1 MGNLKPERAAWL
13 RLLALGL
20 LVFGLLRVASLVL
33 AEPVVGFANQYDMQ
47 RSSACLGLWP
57 EAVPIGA
64 ATPAA
69 PQPWYVVGTTRP
81 DECYPSSQVA
91 VAWLALQVSSAFE
104 ASSRSEGRR
113 VSLRWIGGIGLLI
126 WLIGSLLVARMF
138 WSRPG
143 MLIAHALL
151 SALLIADPF
160 NTLYLNTLYT
170 EFPALLGAYFASAI
184 ILSLF
189 VQAEAPT
196 QRLFALV
203 LCLLLLGASR
213 VQHLAL
219 PIALGIFAML
229 ALWRSV
235 QWRSRALI
243 VLVAC
248 CALVVGAQVSQ
259 QTRFAAISR
268 ANLADTV
275 LGAAMPAANPERLA
289 LALGLPAECA
299 EHAYSTWYR
308 QHGVDVFAVCPALA
322 EVSRLRLLIHS
333 LREPEILARMLARG
347 LLMSQH
353 LRLGYLGERAGG
365 DFTEVG
371 SEDQPLWFS
380 VANALNA
387 LPASWF
393 LIACGFTLGL
403 IPAFWL
409 AVLWPRRAIS
419 EPIGVDSVAIALC
432 AHLFALTLM
441 SSVFG
446 DGYSE
451 VGRHMHLGLNAL
463 LALWLL
469 LPVWFWQRRGRLNA
483 PWRAGP
489 IAAGAVL
496 ASALALAIIAT
507 QRLPLAFG
515 VLGTPAQAL
524 PVQGTI
530 ELRGWALDRFPIQRL
545 YAQVD
550 DGVEWPL
557 SRSRHPGLERVFPYL
572 DEAAMGGFSGSIDA
586 GRLHGGRYLQVFAVD
601 ALGRPV
607 LIERRRIR

>member
-1 MGNLKPERAAWL
+1 MGNLKPERAVWL

-20 LVFGLLRVASLVL
+20 LVFGLLRVATLVL

-91 VAWLALQVSSAFE
+91 VAWLALQVSSVFE

-113 VSLRWIGGIGLLI
+113 VSLRWIGGTGLLI

-138 WSRPG
+138 WPRPG
-143 MLIAHALL
+143 VQIAHALL

-189 VQAEAPT
+189 VQAEAPAR
-196 QRLFALV
+196 RLLALV

-219 PIALGIFAML
+219 PILLSVFAML

-243 VLVAC
+243 GLAVG
-248 CALVVGAQVSQ
+248 CALIIGAQASQ
-259 QTRFAAISR
+259 QSRFTGIAR

-289 LALGLPAECA
+289 LALGLPVECA

-308 QHGVDVFAVCPALA
+308 QHGVDVFVACPALSD
-322 EVSRLRLLIHS
+322 VSRLRLLLYS
-333 LREPEILARMLARG
+333 LREPAILARMLGRG

-353 LRLGYLGERAGG
+353 LRLGYIGERAGG
-365 DFTEVG
+365 DFIEVG
-371 SEDQPLWFS
+371 SADQPLWFS
-380 VANALNA
+380 VAAALNA
-387 LPASWF
+387 LPAHGF
-393 LIACGFTLGL
+393 LIACGFALGL

-409 AVLWPRRAIS
+409 VVLWPRRASS
-419 EPIGVDSVAIALC
+419 ELIGVDTVAIALC
-432 AHLFALTLM
+432 AHLFALTLL

-463 LALWLL
+463 LVLTAL
-469 LPVWFWQRRGRLNA
+469 LPVWIWRRRTRWRM
-483 PWRAGP
+483 PWPTAA
-489 IAAGAVL
+489 IAAGVVL
-496 ASALALAIIAT
+496 VSSLTLAIIT
-507 QRLPLAFG
+507 SLRLPLAFG

-524 PVQGTI
+524 PVQGMI

-572 DEAAMGGFSGSIDA
+572 DEAALGGFSGSIDA
-586 GRLHGGRYLQVFAVD
+586 ARVQGGRYLQIFAVD
-601 ALGRPV
+601 ALGKPV
-607 LIERRRIR
+607 LIERRRIP